1 MSCRDWRANKTN
13 KRLFPFP
20 CWTVCP
26 NQGVRFKGRAWERAE
41 RVAGCAA
48 HPPCARRTRRERSG
62 GLGLP
67 GQRPRP
73 ARTGVSFLQTPERSE
88 QRPGGQRAGLHALS
102 LAAGSGGPSPPAAPS
117 LPARP
122 SLPRPPLRRVSV
134 PSATWPAV
142 ICFFSVLAP

>member
-67 GQRPRP
+67 GQRPAPR
-73 ARTGVSFLQTPERSE
+73 ARGCPSCRHRSGASSGPEASVPDSMRSAW
-88 QRPGGQRAGLHALS
+88 Q
-102 LAAGSGGPSPPAAPS
+102 LAAAAPLRPRPLRSRRDPPFPGRPSAASPS
-117 LPARP
+117 LP
-122 SLPRPPLRRVSV
+122 LPGRL
-134 PSATWPAV
+134 
-142 ICFFSVLAP
+142 